1 MFVTAGVWRTRQPT
15 LGASVSGHAP
25 ECEEPLAIA
34 GVQKPAQRKRL
45 MHAASASAFT
55 ISSMPEASGRARS
68 GVFPP
73 PPHRSRWALLAHRA
87 PALGEELTFGPRAQ
101 EAWRPKVPISNR
113 LVSGPR
119 SRQVVTI
126 LYRLSAIPRWYV
138 EGTMLSTEVRRLAS
152 Q

>member
-1 MFVTAGVWRTRQPT
+1 
-15 LGASVSGHAP
+15 
-25 ECEEPLAIA
+25 
-34 GVQKPAQRKRL
+34 
-45 MHAASASAFT
+45 MHVASASAFT
-55 ISSMPEASGRARS
+55 ISSMPEPSGRARS
-68 GVFPP
+68 GVFSP
-73 PPHRSRWALLAHRA
+73 PPHRSRWALLTHRA
-87 PALGEELTFGPRAQ
+87 PALDEELTFSPQAQ
-101 EAWRPKVPISNR
+101 EVWRPKVPISNR

>member
-1 MFVTAGVWRTRQPT
+1 MPSNFQPRDPANPHAHYDAAKRRLFSRDT
-15 LGASVSGHAP
+15 NSHATDASYDYSNLGFGLLGYALAQLEHTSYDARVD
-25 ECEEPLAIA
+25 EEILKPLVMTMR
-34 GVQKPAQRKRL
+34 G
-45 MHAASASAFT
+45 M
-55 ISSMPEASGRARS
+55 
-68 GVFPP
+68 
-73 PPHRSRWALLAHRA
+73 
-87 PALGEELTFGPRAQ
+87 
-101 EAWRPKVPISNR
+101 ISNR